1 MPSEQT
7 KPEVVLPNRR
17 SARFAAIQTL
27 YQLEADPSLKIEK
40 TLADFVNHRVPEQLD
55 GISLK
60 AIDKQFFAILVKGV
74 MLKKVDLDDMITAVL
89 VETWTVE
96 RLDAVL
102 RAILRAGTLEISELH
117 DVPPRVTI
125 DEYASLCS
133 GFLGDKE
140 TSLVNATLDQIAQ
153 SLRPEELELT

>member
-1 MPSEQT
+1 MTEDT
-7 KPEVVLPNRR
+7 KTVDIKLSNRR
-17 SARFAAIQTL
+17 SARYAAIQTL
-27 YQLEADPSLKIEK
+27 YQLETDPSLPVEK
-40 TLADFVNHRVPEQLD
+40 TLADFVNHRVPEQLE

-60 AIDKQFFAILVKGV
+60 ALDKKFFAILVKGV
-74 MLKKVDLDDMITAVL
+74 TLKKIDLDDMITAVL

-125 DEYASLCS
+125 NEYTSLCS

-140 TSLVNATLDQIAQ
+140 TSLVNATLDQVAQ
-153 SLRPEELELT
+153 SLRPEDLVQG